1 MKHVSD
7 ETKPRA
13 LQLGHISEIEETV
26 VYQFKIKRL
35 LDDSL
40 RELHQIGDQ
49 VLLHVERCPGYEI
62 GIVLTEEH
70 IVVSEYHL
78 VDE

>member
-1 MKHVSD
+1 M
-7 ETKPRA
+7 
-13 LQLGHISEIEETV
+13 